1 MSWSNQRQLI
11 IGFVTFFMVA
21 LGVSIPVYNIFFK
34 KTPTCFDGVRNQNE
48 KDIDCG
54 GVCERVCLADSRELV
69 TVFTRFFEA
78 SPGVYNVVSLIE
90 NANQG
95 VFVNPARYSVKLYDA
110 EGILLNERISETYI
124 PPNKTFPIFEHSFSL
139 GEQIPKRVTLT
150 FENELSWQKG
160 AIVEPVLKVE
170 NQSLDTVEDRPFVEA
185 TIRNTEVYEVKN
197 IQVVAI
203 AYEKNGNAIGASQ
216 TLVPFIRAGSTERII
231 FSWNKPF
238 LGEVAKVDIIPM
250 VKPKG
255 F

>member
-11 IGFVTFFMVA
+11 IGLVTFFVAA
-21 LGVSIPVYNIFFK
+21 LGISIPVYNIFFN
-34 KTPTCFDGVRNQNE
+34 KTPTCFDGLKNQNE

-54 GVCERVCLADSRELV
+54 GVCEKVCLFDSKELV

-78 SPGVYNVVSLIE
+78 SQGVYNVVSLVE

-95 VFVNPARYSVKLYDA
+95 VFVNPAKYSIKLYDG
-110 EGILLNERISETYI
+110 EGILLNERIGAVYI
-124 PPNKTFPIFEHSFSL
+124 PPNKTFPIFEHSFAL
-139 GEQIPKRVTLT
+139 GEQIPKRATLT
-150 FENELSWQKG
+150 FESELLWQKG
-160 AIVEPVLKVE
+160 ALVEPVLKVE
-170 NQSLDTVEDRPFVEA
+170 NQSLDTIEERPFVEA

-197 IQVVAI
+197 VQIVAI
-203 AYEKNGNAIGASQ
+203 AYEKNGNVIGSSQ

-238 LGEVAKVDIIPM
+238 SGTVAKVDIIPM